1 VIKASVDVGFPAPL
15 IPGAEEYMKLCGDA
29 MAAAVAKTKGV
40 KQALDDAAREWDRIT
55 DRLGRDTQKQLWK
68 AQYDAMKKRGLVY
81 KPLA

>member
-1 VIKASVDVGFPAPL
+1 
-15 IPGAEEYMKLCGDA
+15 
-29 MAAAVAKTKGV
+29 
-40 KQALDDAAREWDRIT
+40 QALDDAAREWDRIT